1 MARSICNL
9 VLAQR
14 LPPIYGAPQC
24 RIPLPLRTATCV
36 KRSTTTTYY
45 HLKAINEADDAE
57 NKVREQPLLVSRYYD
72 VVTP

>member
-1 MARSICNL
+1 MPNPA
-9 VLAQR
+9 A
-14 LPPIYGAPQC
+14 APDSDM
-24 RIPLPLRTATCV
+24 REALDD
-36 KRSTTTTYY
+36 YY